1 MDNKITNRLTFLS
14 NQKKSGHQI
23 TVGFTGVADFRSF
36 IDKNIIA
43 GMLQASKDYD
53 VNFINMSYAAKQNFY
68 EDLNFIPLYLKKFQ
82 FIKAPFLDGVI
93 TWASSLC
100 QFLPSDKVVEH
111 FSTLKSIPMVD
122 IGYLDIPDVPSI
134 RIDNSQSMHL
144 IISHLVKEHNYKN
157 FIFLGAEGSQPNIR
171 RLNAFQKELEIFN
184 LPKLPNS
191 IYLAKSQ
198 KANYISEILDEILE
212 HYSLEKKKE
221 IDAIITP
228 SDIIAAEI
236 ISQLHQRG
244 FSVPNDVAVTGY
256 NNWYDGLI
264 AETPIT
270 TINLEYY
277 KRGYLA
283 VEMLIDKIAQ
293 PNLLLENKLL
303 STSLVIRDSCGCL
316 DQSIYNAFY
325 NLENDKENTEISNE
339 TSQNI
344 HQYLEDSINKTIPFI
359 PRQFT
364 LELIKG
370 FFQDIFNESK
380 ESLMLVCFQQIIRYL
395 RKTNPTSN
403 SSLQDTVSNLRRI
416 FIPLVNDN
424 PKQLINL
431 ENILHQ
437 MRILISVYQNYQ
449 LMTVS
454 ENPYLSSS
462 LSQVALSFD
471 EPRTKEELFSFL
483 DQQLTLFD
491 ISWAVFAFSQVKSYN
506 LPPCQIEYI
515 FPHNQLSNIELPYNI
530 SEPHS
535 FPQDF
540 LPQNRPFALVLEIF
554 NHDDYYLG
562 YAFLQL
568 SNTVLANY
576 NALRPILNKV
586 FINYFK
592 ITQNKPSLQIISQ
605 LENKKIKQNSRQRIY
620 LKNITDYMIS
630 HITEMTNIDKM
641 AKDFHVSRSYLIK
654 KCKEITGMSIQE
666 LNEKIKIQR
675 AMELLKKTDMSLT
688 QLAREVGFK
697 NQNYF
702 STVFKKVSGETPS
715 QWLKKH
721 IH

>member
-68 EDLNFIPLYLKKFQ
+68 EDLNFIPLYLKKFH
-82 FIKAPFLDGVI
+82 FIKSPFLDGVI

-111 FSTLKSIPMVD
+111 FSTLKSIPMID
-122 IGYLDIPDVPSI
+122 IGYLDIPEVPSI

-157 FIFLGAEGSQPNIR
+157 FIFIGAEGSQPNIR

-184 LPKLPNS
+184 LPTLPNS

-198 KANYISEILDEILE
+198 KANFISEILDQILE

-244 FSVPNDVAVTGY
+244 FSVPTDVAVTGY
-256 NNWYDGLI
+256 NNWYDGLT
-264 AETPIT
+264 AETPVT

-283 VEMLIDKIAQ
+283 MEMLLDKIAQ
-293 PNLLLENKLL
+293 PNLILENKLL
-303 STSLVIRDSCGCL
+303 PTSLIIRDSCGCL
-316 DQSIYNAFY
+316 DKSISNAFY
-325 NLENDKENTEISNE
+325 KLQNQQGISDFSNE

-344 HQYLEDSINKTIPFI
+344 HQYLEDSLINALPIIPKTFI
-359 PRQFT
+359 

-370 FFQDIFNESK
+370 FFKDIFNES
-380 ESLMLVCFQQIIRYL
+380 EQGLMLVCFQQIIRHL
-395 RKTNPTSN
+395 KKSNPTSN
-403 SSLQDTVSNLRRI
+403 SFLQDSVSKLRQI
-416 FIPLVNDN
+416 FLPLVKDN
-424 PKQLINL
+424 PNQLINL
-431 ENILHQ
+431 ENIFHQ

-454 ENPYLSSS
+454 ENPYLSNN
-462 LSQVALSFD
+462 LSQIALGFD
-471 EPRTKEELFSFL
+471 EPRTKEDLFSFL
-483 DQQLTLFD
+483 DQQLALFD
-491 ISWAVFAFSQVKSYN
+491 ISWAVFAFSQYKSYN

-515 FPHNQLSNIELPYNI
+515 FPHNQFNNSQLPYKI
-530 SEPHS
+530 SDPHF

-540 LPQNRPFALVLEIF
+540 LPQNRPFALVLEVF

-562 YAFLQL
+562 YALLQL

-592 ITQNKPSLQIISQ
+592 FAQKKPSLQIITQ
-605 LENKKIKQNSRQRIY
+605 LENQQNPNNARQRIY

-641 AKDFHVSRSYLIK
+641 AKDLQVSRSYLMK
-654 KCKEITGMSIQE
+654 KCKELTGMSVQE

-675 AMELLKKTDMSLT
+675 AKELLEKTDMSFA
-688 QLAREVGFK
+688 QLAIEVGFK

-702 STVFKKVSGETPS
+702 STVFKKVSGTTPS
-715 QWLKKH
+715 QWIKKH
-721 IH
+721 GH